1 MKHSI
6 LSLTFVTL
14 MLVGCSVGNIAEK
27 IPSIPSII
35 GGENESVN
43 DSNNNDESAGE
54 SASSSS
60 AYVDQGR
67 NAPCLE
73 TANCQQGMT
82 CMKPENQSEGTCQ
95 IVCQSDADCGNGF
108 LCRIGGSCQ
117 KDCAEANEK
126 CSAKRSCC
134 FYDGNGDRVSDSVC
148 KATGG
153 EIDPR
158 CVVSSTGG
166 ESVPS
171 EILSSS
177 SVSEASSAASSESSS
192 AASEEIELPAT
203 GESSSSSS
211 VSSESSVE
219 SVPSAEET
227 PPTSEAPVVP

>member
-6 LSLTFVTL
+6 LVVTFATL
-14 MLVGCSVGNIAEK
+14 MLAGCSVGNIAEK

-35 GGENESVN
+35 GGEE
-43 DSNNNDESAGE
+43 EEEEGE
-54 SASSSS
+54 ENKDASKSASSSS
-60 AYVDQGR
+60 AYVDQER

-73 TANCQQGMT
+73 TANCRQGMT
-82 CMKPENQSEGTCQ
+82 CVKPENQNEGTCQ

-134 FYDGNGDRVSDSVC
+134 FYDVNGDRVSDSVC

-158 CVVSSTGG
+158 CVVEQSAAGG
-166 ESVPS
+166 SAPL

-177 SVSEASSAASSESSS
+177 SVSEASSAANSESSS
-192 AASEEIELPAT
+192 AASEETALPENE
-203 GESSSSSS
+203 ESSSSSS
-211 VSSESSVE
+211 VSSIEN
-219 SVPSAEET
+219 VPSDEET
-227 PPTSEAPVVP
+227 SPTSETPVVP